1 MRVFISWSGAIS
13 QQIAKSIYDW
23 LPSVLQNV
31 EPFMSSEDIEK
42 GARWLSS
49 MATELQNCHF
59 GLICLTPEN
68 LNAPWIHFEAGS
80 VSKLI
85 DRSRLV
91 PILFKL
97 EPSDVQGPLT
107 QFQMVNFGQ
116 DEIYRLLQSINNVG
130 EERKLEEGR
139 LEKAFKAFW
148 PELEKSVSRIEF
160 NPPEGPQ
167 GSSAESEEGVKP
179 ILEEILV
186 VVRQQS
192 ISSSK
197 PYEHV
202 ISQLE
207 EQAVLL
213 REIIRANKVGVRTLE
228 AIQSLSE
235 VWRRYAA
242 TTLSDYSRKLTETG
256 LTHDDLKPLLEGA
269 GRMNTAMDKLVE
281 ISGAKP
287 NTNQTRARLNRKP
300 NNLFED

>member
-23 LPSVLQNV
+23 LPNVLQNV

-49 MATELQNCHF
+49 MSTELQNCHF

-68 LNAPWIHFEAGS
+68 LTTPWIHFEAGS
-80 VSKLI
+80 VSKII

-116 DEIYRLLQSINNVG
+116 DEIYRLLQSINNTG

-148 PELEKSVSRIEF
+148 PELEKSVSKIEF
-160 NPPEGPQ
+160 NSPEESD
-167 GSSAESEEGVKP
+167 GSSAELKDGVKP

-186 VVRQQS
+186 LARQQS
-192 ISSSK
+192 ISSSDPSK
-197 PYEHV
+197 Y
-202 ISQLE
+202 IMNKLE
-207 EQAVLL
+207 EHGVLL
-213 REIIRANKVGVRTLE
+213 RVLIRANRVELRALE
-228 AIQSLSE
+228 AVESLSE
-235 VWRRYAA
+235 VWLRFS
-242 TTLSDYSRKLTETG
+242 TT
-256 LTHDDLKPLLEGA
+256 
-269 GRMNTAMDKLVE
+269 
-281 ISGAKP
+281 
-287 NTNQTRARLNRKP
+287 
-300 NNLFED
+300 